1 MKKFTCFLT
10 LSVLSAQ
17 AVFCQA
23 TNQIH
28 LVPTDNIA
36 AARSSVWEPDFGRIT
51 TNTPAFEKYA
61 VNFMLKQANEMRT
74 NWNLDI
80 PKPLTIND
88 IVFSLQATPYGIEGF
103 IDTRDGRFV
112 WWFEWNVL
120 TGFQDHK
127 YWPRSFQ
134 YHWDEEAQLAKIKS
148 KIDAKEA
155 EVIARNALH
164 KLGLTEKQLH
174 LIEPPRVNQY
184 KFEET
189 NGIVY
194 PLPMFNVGWVVEGF
208 TDPDVPSVV
217 FDVSGITK
225 TVAEYS
231 NPHTPRVP
239 LPANY
244 FQMLNLPTN
253 YLETLSP
260 RERSRLHLPPL
271 TNSPPQITNSLK

>member
-1 MKKFTCFLT
+1 MKRITRLVA

-17 AVFCQA
+17 ALFSQA
-23 TNQIH
+23 THQVH
-28 LVPTDNIA
+28 LAPTNNLA
-36 AARSSVWEPDFGRIT
+36 AARSSVWQPDIGRIT
-51 TNTPAFEKYA
+51 TNTPAFEEYA

-74 NWNLDI
+74 NWNLDL

-88 IVFSLQATPYGIEGF
+88 IIFSLQATPYGICGGVS
-103 IDTRDGRFV
+103 TRDGHYNWGFS
-112 WWFEWNVL
+112 WGVL
-120 TGFQDHK
+120 DHFDDAK
-127 YWPRSFQ
+127 HRPFSFR
-134 YHWDEEAQLAKIKS
+134 YRWDEEARLVKIKS
-148 KIDAKEA
+148 KINVQEA

-164 KLGLTEKQLH
+164 KLGFTEKQLH

-189 NGIVY
+189 NGVAY
-194 PLPMFNVGWVVEGF
+194 PLPIFNVGWLVEGF

-217 FDVSGITK
+217 FDVSGITR

-239 LPANY
+239 LPTNY

-260 RERSRLHLPPL
+260 RERSRLHLPSL
-271 TNSPPQITNSLK
+271 TNSPPQMTNSLK